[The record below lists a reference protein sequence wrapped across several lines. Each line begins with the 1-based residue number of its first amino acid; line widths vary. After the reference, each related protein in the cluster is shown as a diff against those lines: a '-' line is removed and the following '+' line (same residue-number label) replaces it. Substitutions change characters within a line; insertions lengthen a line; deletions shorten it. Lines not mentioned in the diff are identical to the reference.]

1 MKKLKALC
9 ALTACALIVSLAAP
23 AAAFADS
30 ASCKPDGLIA
40 IDEAVTVAVGETY
53 YNNGEVVFNNGGTVF
68 NNGGTVFNNS
78 GVVFNNDGTVYN
90 NGGTVYNNAGTVH
103 NNSGYVEDNSV
114 AAAAVTGGEIISE
127 SKTDKADK
135 TDKTDKADKA
145 DKEEPAEDEKSE
157 YTVTFAGDYPRFI
170 DTSKIGDVGALT
182 VTADDKITLAPEAG
196 VTITDA
202 VTTAGACTVD
212 NSSKITLQKVD
223 RDGKLTLKFKL
234 DAPVIAPG
242 EGSYA
247 DDVLITLT
255 APYSHAKIYYTLDGS
270 TPTTESTLYTK
281 PFEIDSSCILKAVA
295 TAEGA
300 ASSETVEASYI
311 FPSIAELDFGT
322 EELGYKAVEAQ
333 ALAVKNTGLGKLK
346 IMSVKLEGE
355 DKDSFTLS
363 TEKGGTVAT
372 GQSDTKTWTVAP
384 KRGLAVGEYEAEAVF
399 ILDSGESIDVDIHF
413 SVTAKG
419 TAKNAVKGTAKA

>member
-30 ASCKPDGLIA
+30 ASSKPDGLIA

-103 NNSGYVEDNSV
+103 NNSGYIEDNSV

-127 SKTDKADK
+127 SKTEEAE
-135 TDKTDKADKA
+135 KA

-202 VTTAGACTVD
+202 VTTAGACTTD
-212 NSSKITLQKVD
+212 NSGKITLQKVD

-247 DDVLITLT
+247 ENVLITLT

-322 EELGYKAVEAQ
+322 EEHGYKAVDAQ
-333 ALAVKNTGLGKLK
+333 ALAVKNTGLSKLK

-419 TAKNAVKGTAKA
+419 TAKNAVKGTTKA

>member
-30 ASCKPDGLIA
+30 ASSKPDGLIA

-127 SKTDKADK
+127 SKTDK
-135 TDKTDKADKA
+135 TDKAG
-145 DKEEPAEDEKSE
+145 KEEPAKDEKSE
-157 YTVTFAGDYPRFI
+157 FTVTFAGDYPRFI

-182 VTADDKITLAPEAG
+182 VTADDRITLAPEAG

-202 VTTAGACTVD
+202 VTTAGACTID
-212 NSSKITLQKVD
+212 NSGKITLQKVD

-247 DDVLITLT
+247 DDALITLT

-300 ASSETVEASYI
+300 ASSETAEASYI
-311 FPSIAELDFGT
+311 FPSIAELDFGM
-322 EELGYKAVEAQ
+322 EEQGYKAVEAQ

>member
-30 ASCKPDGLIA
+30 ASSKPDGLIA

-127 SKTDKADK
+127 SKTDK
-135 TDKTDKADKA
+135 TDKAG
-145 DKEEPAEDEKSE
+145 KEEPAKDEKSE
-157 YTVTFAGDYPRFI
+157 FTVTFAGDYPRFI

-182 VTADDKITLAPEAG
+182 VTADDRITLAPEAG

-202 VTTAGACTVD
+202 VTTAGACTID
-212 NSSKITLQKVD
+212 NSGKITLQKVD

-247 DDVLITLT
+247 DDALITLT

-300 ASSETVEASYI
+300 ASSETAEASYI
-311 FPSIAELDFGT
+311 FPSIAELDFGM